1 MESQSTLAA
10 LAAMAKSLKEMEKAL
25 KELLER
31 TPPRGDG
38 RHSGSR

>member
-10 LAAMAKSLKEMEKAL
+10 LAAMAKSLDEMQKTL

-31 TPPRGDG
+31 TKPKEK
-38 RHSGSR
+38 